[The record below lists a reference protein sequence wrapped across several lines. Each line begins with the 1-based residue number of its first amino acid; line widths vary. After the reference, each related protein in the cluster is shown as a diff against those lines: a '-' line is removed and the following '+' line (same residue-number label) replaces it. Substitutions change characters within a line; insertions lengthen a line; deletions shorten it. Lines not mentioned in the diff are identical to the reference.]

1 VWQYTSCGIGQK
13 YGVPSGRV
21 DLNVYRG
28 DINSFIELTK
38 GIWIPQVTDM
48 MPVNEP
54 TSIGLINA
62 TYSTSDKPAVFQIS
76 ANRPTGLPV
85 VTGTVKLILPD
96 KNILLDQSAIRAKS
110 GSFTLTV
117 KGIPVGIW
125 DAILQFIDQSGTH
138 AKAEIPIQI
147 VMGEGVKPTPTV
159 SPSTKPGTS
168 TKVPADACK
177 GQIIN

>member
-1 VWQYTSCGIGQK
+1 
-13 YGVPSGRV
+13 
-21 DLNVYRG
+21 
-28 DINSFIELTK
+28 
-38 GIWIPQVTDM
+38 
-48 MPVNEP
+48 
-54 TSIGLINA
+54 
-62 TYSTSDKPAVFQIS
+62 
-76 ANRPTGLPV
+76 

-96 KNILLDQSAIRAKS
+96 KSILLDQNAVRAKS
-110 GSFTLTV
+110 GSFNLTV
-117 KGIPVGIW
+117 KGIPVGTW

-159 SPSTKPGTS
+159 SPSPKPGTS